1 MYPNNFNYYSQPQSS
16 LNNRQLPYQQIQSQ
30 QQYTLKGRPVS
41 SFEEVRAMVIDF
53 DGSICYFPDL
63 SNKCIYTKQIG
74 MDGSAIFNMY
84 ELKEMPVNTN
94 QEQTYITRKEFDS
107 TISQLTAML
116 KMVQPIQS
124 QEQQIIEKPEIQTST
139 ETSSTYSF

>member
-1 MYPNNFNYYSQPQSS
+1 MYPNNFNYYPQQQSS
-16 LNNRQLPYQQIQSQ
+16 LNNRQLPYQQQTPQS
-30 QQYTLKGRPVS
+30 YNLRGRPVS

-53 DGSICYFPDL
+53 DGSIFYFPDL
-63 SNKCIYTKQIG
+63 SNKRIYTKQIG

-84 ELKEMPVNTN
+84 ELQEMPVNTN

-116 KMVQPIQS
+116 KMAQPAPV
-124 QEQQIIEKPEIQTST
+124 QEQQITEKPDIQTIT
-139 ETSSTYSF
+139 ETSSSTYSF